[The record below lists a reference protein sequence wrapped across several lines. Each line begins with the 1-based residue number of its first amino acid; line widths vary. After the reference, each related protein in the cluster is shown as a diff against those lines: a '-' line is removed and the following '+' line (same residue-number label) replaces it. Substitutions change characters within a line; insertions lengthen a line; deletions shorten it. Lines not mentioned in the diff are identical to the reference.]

1 MRRAHQCR
9 RRVYLQVFAWSLFD
23 HVAGCPFIVPSF
35 TSTPGGWTDGLMMMG
50 NSGKVIHICCCW
62 LTEWLAPPL
71 VINKILRVVQLSLG
85 PKWWNQ
91 NRRNAIIIFLRAF
104 GPGRSTR
111 ASLKLLSS
119 QKGSQLFKQMLFTYV
134 HRYFSVT
141 EIGAFP
147 KISSSPLTIFLYI

>member
-1 MRRAHQCR
+1 MQ
-9 RRVYLQVFAWSLFD
+9 
-23 HVAGCPFIVPSF
+23 
-35 TSTPGGWTDGLMMMG
+35 TPGIFASFRVVFVWSCGWLPVHCTIIYVHAGWLDGR
-50 NSGKVIHICCCW
+50 SDDDGKWGKSHSHLLLLIDW
-62 LTEWLAPPL
+62 MTRTPL